1 MIKTKKTLIL
11 KGIFLKLHICMYLSA
26 KFEVSNIILTS
37 FRKSTK
43 ISFKR
48 DLQKEKISSSKDMIS
63 VCMETLAFKCSP

>member
-1 MIKTKKTLIL
+1 
-11 KGIFLKLHICMYLSA
+11 MYLSA
-26 KFEVSNIILTS
+26 KFEVSNIILTI

-63 VCMETLAFKCSP
+63 VCMETLTFKCSP